1 MTAAKFEPLIF
12 RLNREQAR
20 KMKERRDLKKRLNR
34 EHAGR

>member
-1 MTAAKFEPLIF
+1 MKDRRGPKK

-20 KMKERRDLKKRLNR
+20 KMKERRGRKKRLNR